1 MATMQGV
8 VDTGDEALLASAR
21 GGDDEAVSAL
31 VRRYQPRIYRF
42 SMKMCRRPED
52 AEDVLQDT
60 LLAMARTVRSFRGA
74 SSVSTWLYT
83 IARSFCIKKR
93 RRSKFAP
100 EAEVSLESDRTEAA
114 VEVPDRG
121 PSPDRLVEDHEVQA
135 ELERAVASL
144 PVPQREVLVL
154 RDIEGL
160 SAAEVAEV
168 TGLSVDAVKSR
179 LHRARAAVR
188 ERLAPFLGVS
198 AARPAA
204 AAGCPDIVSLFSRHL
219 EGEIDADVCAEM
231 ERHIA
236 ACTVCRSAC
245 ESLRRTLGLCRS
257 APAPEVPADL
267 QQSIRQAIRGLLA
280 RA

>member
-1 MATMQGV
+1 V
-8 VDTGDEALLASAR
+8 RDTGDDALLAGAR
-21 GGDDEAVSAL
+21 GGDDEAVAAL

-60 LLAMARTVRSFRGA
+60 LLAMARTVRDFRGA

-100 EAEVSLESDRTEAA
+100 PAEVSLDSDRTEAVA
-114 VEVPDRG
+114 EVPDKG
-121 PSPDRLVEDHEVQA
+121 LTPDRLVESHEIQA

-144 PVPQREVLVL
+144 PAPQREVLVL

-160 SAAEVAEV
+160 SAAEVAEI

-179 LHRARAAVR
+179 LHRARATVR

-198 AARPAA
+198 GARPA
-204 AAGCPDIVSLFSRHL
+204 AAGCPDIIGLFSRHL
-219 EGEIDADVCAEM
+219 EGDIDAGVCADM

-236 ACTVCRSAC
+236 GCAVCRSAC
-245 ESLRRTLGLCRS
+245 ESLKRTLGLCRS
-257 APAPEVPADL
+257 TPAPEVPAEL